1 MLPDVD
7 RPDETPEDS
16 HRVVWFAPD
25 RPVEGVTVYVR
36 PNAAAHLW
44 RCLVDEHRPVGGPR

>member
-1 MLPDVD
+1 MSPDVD
-7 RPDETPEDS
+7 RTDETTEDS

-36 PNAAAHLW
+36 PDTIDADHCPTSEESA
-44 RCLVDEHRPVGGPR
+44 